1 MEATITRIGFT
12 DARTAPFAH
21 ATAAAAV
28 RHAIRHLGAAIAA
41 GSDHPVFRTPDA
53 ASYLVLT
60 TRGEQNRLLDAGFC
74 SNHR

>member
-1 MEATITRIGFT
+1 MEATITRIGVT
-12 DARTAPFAH
+12 DARTARFAL
-21 ATAAAAV
+21 AAAAAAV

-41 GSDHPVFRTPDA
+41 GSDHPVFRTSDA

-60 TRGEQNRLLDAGFC
+60 TRSEQNRLLDAGFG

>member
-1 MEATITRIGFT
+1 MEATITRIGVT
-12 DARTAPFAH
+12 DARTAPFAP
-21 ATAAAAV
+21 AAAV
-28 RHAIRHLGAAIAA
+28 RRAIRHLGAAIAA

-53 ASYLVLT
+53 ASHLVLT